1 MKPEIKA
8 KDLVNKFY
16 HSDKAVMGGFGI
28 VPESYYESAKEC
40 ALICVDEIL
49 LMASNDFW
57 CMADA
62 YLINKT
68 IYWEEVKQEIN
79 KL

>member
-1 MKPEIKA
+1 MTPEIKA

-28 VPESYYESAKEC
+28 VPESYYESAKQC

-49 LMASNDFW
+49 KAL
-57 CMADA
+57 
-62 YLINKT
+62 YEVE
-68 IYWEEVKQEIN
+68 YWEKDSAIKICKHYKEVKIEIN